1 MRKIILIVMVI
12 LLAGCSL
19 IPTPDDF
26 PPPPPM
32 TVIVEF
38 PQVTATTTIEPNMRL
53 ILPDDMQEAET
64 FFLIVK
70 TMLAAGDD
78 TGVAER
84 VHYPLYVRSD
94 GQETVLKNPDEFLAN
109 YQKIFDSGFI
119 TALSSIDESSLTLSS
134 NGVQVGNGEVWLN
147 YFCVDLACSET
158 EFLITQINK

>member
-38 PQVTATTTIEPNMRL
+38 PQVTATTTIEPNLRP
-53 ILPDDMQEAET
+53 ILPDDMQEAEMS
-64 FFLIVK
+64 FLIIK
-70 TMLAAGDD
+70 TAMAAGDD
-78 TGVAER
+78 TSIAER
-84 VHYPLYVRSD
+84 VHYPLYVRSG
-94 GQETVLKNPDEFLAN
+94 GQETVLTNPDEFLAN
-109 YQKIFDSGFI
+109 YEKIFDSEFV
-119 TALSSIDESSLTLSS
+119 TTLSNIEEASLTLSS
-134 NGVQVGNGEVWLN
+134 NGIQVGNGELWLN

-158 EFLITQINK
+158 EFLITQVNK